1 MERKD
6 RENIAMAIANELL
19 DNEILDENNFS
30 HDTGAAAMRVR
41 YHPCA
46 PERLCNCV
54 RGCIVNIV
62 RGEQYRGVVSLFNY
76 LKEWRQYM
84 LDDLIMQ
91 IIECMKADA
100 RQLKKEYED
109 SQTKDLA
116 NLPAYGTVKAYC
128 DAVKALNRIEG
139 GYKAYTTPR
148 AVLKQMGVE
157 NV

>member
-1 MERKD
+1 
-6 RENIAMAIANELL
+6 
-19 DNEILDENNFS
+19 
-30 HDTGAAAMRVR
+30 
-41 YHPCA
+41 
-46 PERLCNCV
+46 
-54 RGCIVNIV
+54 
-62 RGEQYRGVVSLFNY
+62 
-76 LKEWRQYM
+76 M

-91 IIECMKADA
+91 VIECMRADA
-100 RQLKKEYED
+100 GQLKKEYEK
-109 SQTKDLA
+109 SETKDLM